1 MRTLQTGT
9 SFTAYFCSS
18 HTVLPPCSHL
28 ETCASWTQDGLTTTI
43 PSSSE
48 GIYSGNCV
56 RTLQTGTSFTPSA
69 GCPAPT
75 GSSEMCT
82 SSGGGVLLVTTSPDS
97 QHSHITFIHFEEKG
111 GVIRSIPCSTVKAVE
126 TSDGRW

>member
-1 MRTLQTGT
+1 MLAFGDLCVLDAGWTDYNNSILFGGDILRKLR
-9 SFTAYFCSS
+9 AYVTNWHVFYRILLFIT

-56 RTLQTGTSFTPSA
+56 RTLQTGTSFTA
-69 GCPAPT
+69 YFC
-75 GSSEMCT
+75 SSHT
-82 SSGGGVLLVTTSPDS
+82 LSYPHARIWRLV
-97 QHSHITFIHFEEKG
+97 
-111 GVIRSIPCSTVKAVE
+111 RL
-126 TSDGRW
+126 GRRMD